1 MEDTRNKSNGKKR
14 SNGKPIKSYDNKE
27 FIHSGNGRLI
37 RILSEY
43 LYPEQRFNKYNI
55 NKTIIFFGSARI
67 QPKEVV
73 LSKIADI
80 EKKIK
85 NTNDVSQ
92 KQKLKSQLQILNNKL
107 EMSRYYEES
116 YELSY
121 KLAKWSETL
130 PGKQKFFICTGGG
143 PGIMEAAN
151 RGAYDAGAKTVGL
164 NISLPSEQD
173 PNPYIT
179 DELNFE
185 FHYFFMRKF
194 WLVYP
199 AIALIV
205 FPGGFG
211 TIDELMEILTLRQT
225 EKFKKPRLILLY
237 AEEYWKKII
246 NFDAL
251 VEFGMISPEDT
262 KLFLTANT
270 PEEAFNIISNNLLN
284 NNLHKI
290 SEI

>member
-1 MEDTRNKSNGKKR
+1 MADKKNKHNISKNG
-14 SNGKPIKSYDNKE
+14 NFKPLKSYDNKE

-43 LYPEQRFNKYNI
+43 LYPEQRFNKFNI
-55 NKTIIFFGSARI
+55 NRTVIFFGSARI
-67 QPKEVV
+67 QPKEKV
-73 LSKIADI
+73 LNKISEV
-80 EKKIK
+80 EKKLISSK
-85 NTNDVSQ
+85 DENLKEKLTNE
-92 KQKLKSQLQILNNKL
+92 LHFLNKKL
-107 EMSRYYEES
+107 EMSKYYDES

-121 KLAKWSETL
+121 RLSKWSDTL
-130 PGKQKFFICTGGG
+130 PIKKKFFICTGGG

-151 RGAYDAGAKTVGL
+151 RGAFDAGEKTIGL
-164 NISLPSEQD
+164 NISLPMEQD
-173 PNPYIT
+173 PNPYLT
-179 DELNFE
+179 PELNFE

-211 TIDELMEILTLRQT
+211 TIDELMEVLTLRQT

-237 AEEYWKKII
+237 SEDYWKKII

-251 VEFGMISPEDT
+251 VEYGMISKEDT
-262 KLFLTANT
+262 QLFFIANT
-270 PEEAFNIISNNLLN
+270 PEEAMNIL
-284 NNLHKI
+284 
-290 SEI
+290 

>member
-1 MEDTRNKSNGKKR
+1 MSEIKQKTTKIKKN
-14 SNGKPIKSYDNKE
+14 NGKPLKSYDNKE

-43 LYPEQRFNKYNI
+43 LYPEQRFKKFNI
-55 NKTIIFFGSARI
+55 NRTIIFFGSARI
-67 QPKEVV
+67 KPKDKV
-73 LSKIADI
+73 LKEISEI
-80 EKKIK
+80 ENKLSANSSEIIK
-85 NTNDVSQ
+85 E
-92 KQKLKSQLQILNNKL
+92 KLITELNFLTKKL

-116 YELSY
+116 FELSY
-121 KLAKWSETL
+121 KLSKWSETL
-130 PGKQKFFICTGGG
+130 PVKKKFFICTGGG

-151 RGAYDAGAKTVGL
+151 KGANSAGAKTIGL
-164 NISLPSEQD
+164 NISLPLEQD
-173 PNPYIT
+173 PNPYISP
-179 DELNFE
+179 ELNFE

-211 TIDELMEILTLRQT
+211 TINELMEVLTLRQT

-237 AEEYWKKII
+237 SEEYWKKIV

-251 VEFGMISPEDT
+251 VEYGMISKEDT
-262 KLFLTANT
+262 KLFFTANT
-270 PEEAFNIISNNLLN
+270 PDEALNILQNNLYN
-284 NNLHKI
+284 NNLH
-290 SEI
+290 

>member
-1 MEDTRNKSNGKKR
+1 MSEINKKLSSSKNSN
-14 SNGKPIKSYDNKE
+14 NKPLKSYDNKE

-43 LYPEQRFNKYNI
+43 LYPEQRLKKYNI

-67 QPKEVV
+67 KPKETV
-73 LSKIADI
+73 LKEISVI
-80 EKKIK
+80 ENKLSNVKG
-85 NTNDVSQ
+85 NAQ
-92 KQKLKSQLQILNNKL
+92 KEKLLDELHYLNNKL

-121 KLAKWSETL
+121 ELTKWSETL
-130 PGKQKFFICTGGG
+130 PSKNRFYICTGGG

-151 RGAYDAGAKTVGL
+151 RGAYAAGGKTIGL
-164 NISLPSEQD
+164 NISLPLEQD

-179 DELNFE
+179 PELNFE

-211 TIDELMEILTLRQT
+211 TIDELMEVLTLRQT

-237 AEEYWKKII
+237 SEDYWKKII

-251 VEFGMISPEDT
+251 VEYGMISKEDT
-262 KLFLTANT
+262 NLFYIANS
-270 PEEAFNIISNNLLN
+270 PEEALTILQKNLFN
-284 NNLHKI
+284 NNLH
-290 SEI
+290 

>member
-1 MEDTRNKSNGKKR
+1 MSEIKKQSNSTK
-14 SNGKPIKSYDNKE
+14 NGLSKPLKSYDNKD

-43 LYPEQRFNKYNI
+43 LYPEQRFNKFNI

-67 QPKEVV
+67 KPKEKV
-73 LSKIADI
+73 LAEISEI
-80 EKKIK
+80 EKKLK
-85 NTNDVSQ
+85 NVKDNFQ
-92 KQKLKSQLQILNNKL
+92 KEKLSSELYYMNKKL

-116 YELSY
+116 YQLSY
-121 KLAKWSETL
+121 KLSKWSETL
-130 PGKQKFFICTGGG
+130 PGKKKFFICTGGG

-151 RGAYDAGAKTVGL
+151 RGAYAAGAKTIGL
-164 NISLPSEQD
+164 NISLPLEQD

-179 DELNFE
+179 PELNFE

-211 TIDELMEILTLRQT
+211 TIDELMEVLTLRQT

-237 AEEYWKKII
+237 SEEYWKKII

-251 VEFGMISPEDT
+251 VEYGMISKEDT
-262 KLFLTANT
+262 KLFYTANS
-270 PEEAFNIISNNLLN
+270 PDEAMTILHNNLFN
-284 NNLHKI
+284 NILHK
-290 SEI
+290 